1 MSRLAKIHGRFDRMG
16 VNEWAAAPPAG
27 TPVGATCNHNFELT
41 SESYDRVFADLKRA
55 AGTGQNVI
63 DLGAGCGRGVAHAVG
78 SGAFRRA
85 VGIEIVP
92 LRVTA
97 ARAALRDLKL
107 TKRASIIEGSFADYS
122 VDAPAAMCFDVAYD
136 RATIKELARILSKST
151 ECKAFVSFRPPS
163 RWEADGLAGYEV
175 TSSQRVK
182 TSGGERFT
190 AFVYKRAPME

>member
-1 MSRLAKIHGRFDRMG
+1 MSRLAKIHARFDRMG
-16 VNEWAAAPPAG
+16 VNEWAAAPPPG
-27 TPVGATCNHNFELT
+27 TPVGATCNHNYELT

-55 AGTGQNVI
+55 AGSGQCLT

-107 TKRASIIEGSFADYS
+107 SERASILEGNFADYS
-122 VDAPAAMCFDVAYD
+122 VDTPAAACFDVAYD
-136 RATIKELARILSKST
+136 RATLRELARVLTAST
-151 ECKAFVSFRPPS
+151 ECQAFVSFRPPS
-163 RWEADGLAGYEV
+163 RWEADGLAGFEV
-175 TSSQRVK
+175 ASSQRVK

-190 AFVYKRAPME
+190 AFVYKRKKM